1 MAHIKTQKIVK
12 RTEDIRDQY
21 RSYHIKG
28 KYPNLLFHSNMNL
41 VFDPGFLACI
51 ITMTY
56 GNFIREVLIN
66 VKIFPGI
73 RHMFCSLSSLL
84 PVPVRMMM
92 MMVTSGDLH
101 SLHNENKCGEIRIL
115 YS

>member
-1 MAHIKTQKIVK
+1 
-12 RTEDIRDQY
+12 
-21 RSYHIKG
+21 
-28 KYPNLLFHSNMNL
+28 
-41 VFDPGFLACI
+41 
-51 ITMTY
+51 
-56 GNFIREVLIN
+56 
-66 VKIFPGI
+66 
-73 RHMFCSLSSLL
+73 MFCSLSSLL